1 MREQCFH
8 QCFISV
14 GIYSDKRKHLLDNFS
29 FYHNDRICSDKC
41 MVSLG
46 SEIRRSLT
54 AYSSRTK
61 CNSMPV
67 MKNNDFESRIV
78 WLARRSSVFAG
89 FLFTTFGFWAWRG
102 VGFLVIIFIF
112 PRFYNRLAKSE
123 RRGRARRWW
132 RRWSGRRYCNISTF
146 VFDSVATKWKI
157 TCTSMWHKRDKCSQ
171 RKEDAGA

>member
-1 MREQCFH
+1 
-8 QCFISV
+8 
-14 GIYSDKRKHLLDNFS
+14 
-29 FYHNDRICSDKC
+29 

-61 CNSMPV
+61 CDSMPV

-123 RRGRARRWW
+123 RRGRARRRW
-132 RRWSGRRYCNISTF
+132 RDGAAGGIATFPLSFSIRLPLNGKLRALRCGTKETNAHKERRMQGRRNGGYMALTPRNII
-146 VFDSVATKWKI
+146 FDMRHFINTN
-157 TCTSMWHKRDKCSQ
+157 
-171 RKEDAGA
+171 